1 MASKG
6 WHQSIDSAGGRTGR
20 VSPHGKQ
27 FRFLDDIH
35 GGDDEDVKAGL
46 DPCAAY
52 LVVPNYTQIKNIEI
66 WYMKYPFI
74 SQWHIGPEN

>member
-1 MASKG
+1 MVTKNYVLFKEEPVTWKLASKG

-20 VSPHGKQ
+20 FPHGKQ
-27 FRFLDDIH
+27 FRFLDDIPDEY

-52 LVVPNYTQIKNIEI
+52 LEVPN
-66 WYMKYPFI
+66 
-74 SQWHIGPEN
+74 

>member
-1 MASKG
+1 MTRIVTKTMFPSKKRKEPVTWKLASKG

-46 DPCAAY
+46 DSCAAY
-52 LVVPNYTQIKNIEI
+52 LMVPN
-66 WYMKYPFI
+66 
-74 SQWHIGPEN
+74 